1 MQHVEKTYRVE
12 LTAGG
17 GGADILRFV
26 APPIGVPFKDLSIV
40 VSTGGGILDFGV
52 AWEVFYGGRW
62 VDYPYESE
70 LVNGLSK
77 ASGVVPGALESATT
91 IWSDTS
97 YFPTNLT
104 VALNGRAGLA
114 TNFGKGGF
122 PISVEFDNTKSV
134 ISASFWVT
142 FLYRT
147 VSVGG

>member
-17 GGADILRFV
+17 GGADVLRFV
-26 APPIGVPFKDLSIV
+26 APPIGVPFRDLSVV
-40 VSTGGGILDFGV
+40 VSTGGGVLAFGV
-52 AWEVFYGGRW
+52 DWEVFYGGRW
-62 VDYPYESE
+62 TGLPYESL

-77 ASGVVPGALESATT
+77 ASGVVPGALESATVL
-91 IWSDTS
+91 WSDTS
-97 YFPTNLT
+97 FFPTNLT
-104 VALNGRAGLA
+104 VELKGRAGLA
-114 TNFGKGGF
+114 ENFGKGGF

-134 ISASFWVT
+134 TPASFWVT